1 MISVLV
7 SAPSI
12 VVRAGLEALSRAH
25 PNVEVLGSASPGEEL
40 QSKAAQLLPD
50 VILVEVEGNAADI
63 VQSLQGNAIVLLTNE
78 NALPLLRN
86 GARAVLPHGVSALE
100 IGLAIEAAAAGLML
114 MHPDSIEVP
123 LPEQNF
129 PEQNHGTLST
139 RETEVLRMLSEGLA
153 NKEIA
158 YRLGIS
164 EHTVKFHIGSLF
176 QKLNAGSRTE
186 AVTLGVRQGLIML

>member
-1 MISVLV
+1 VISVLV

-12 VVRAGLEALSRAH
+12 VVRAGLEAVARAH
-25 PNVEVLGSASPGEEL
+25 PSVDVIGTASPREEL
-40 QSKAAQLLPD
+40 QAKAMQLSPD
-50 VILVEVEGNAADI
+50 VILVEVDGNAADI
-63 VQSLQGNAIVLLTNE
+63 LQSLAVVLLTNE

-86 GARAVLPHGVSALE
+86 GARAVLPHGASARE

-114 MHPDSIEVP
+114 MHPDSIEAP
-123 LPEQNF
+123 IPE
-129 PEQNHGTLST
+129 HYGTLSS

-164 EHTVKFHIGSLF
+164 EHTVKFHVGSLF
-176 QKLNAGSRTE
+176 QKLNASSRTE

>member
-1 MISVLV
+1 VISVLV

-12 VVRAGLEALSRAH
+12 VVRAGLEALARAH
-25 PNVEVLGSASPGEEL
+25 PNIEVLGTAAPGEEL
-40 QSKAAQLLPD
+40 QRKALQMSPD
-50 VILVEVEGNAADI
+50 VVLIEVDANAAD
-63 VQSLQGNAIVLLTNE
+63 VLQSLQGLPVVLLANE

-86 GARAVLPHGVSALE
+86 GARAVLPHGASAHE

-114 MHPDSIEVP
+114 MHPDSIEAP
-123 LPEQNF
+123 ISEPSLTSLTS
-129 PEQNHGTLST
+129 GTLST
-139 RETEVLRMLSEGLA
+139 REVEVLRMLSEGFA

-164 EHTVKFHIGSLF
+164 EHTVKFHVGSLF
-176 QKLNAGSRTE
+176 QKLNASSRTE